1 MKPSFLYNGYSN
13 ILFQIVGFV
22 HHLHPTGCTP
32 CQFDLKHHR
41 IHPTSQMP
49 NASNLWNN
57 SCIKTSSEVGSHM
70 ALVECVVNCHKATCV
85 DFTIFWECQWH
96 MAINQVACCFAHV
109 ITISFLFGSL
119 QNQVLSC
126 PSSEI
131 KIGSK
136 FFVSDR
142 VRLHMALLLKASK
155 SLPQGT
161 TTKTRL
167 STWMNFIKW
176 QPFCILSPPDNPF
189 AARSKAEK

>member
-1 MKPSFLYNGYSN
+1 MGFVRHLHTNGYAPS
-13 ILFQIVGFV
+13 
-22 HHLHPTGCTP
+22 
-32 CQFDLKHHR
+32 QFNLKHHR
-41 IHPTSQMP
+41 AHPTSQMP

-57 SCIKTSSEVGSHM
+57 PCIKTSSEAGSHM
-70 ALVECVVNCHKATCV
+70 ALVKCVVNCHKATCV

-96 MAINQVACCFAHV
+96 MAINQVSCCFAHV

-131 KIGSK
+131 KIIGSK
-136 FFVSDR
+136 ICVSDR
-142 VRLHMALLLKASK
+142 VRLHMALLLNASK
-155 SLPQGT
+155 SLPPGT
-161 TTKTRL
+161 RTRTTKTRL

-176 QPFCILSPPDNPF
+176 QPFCILSPPNNPF

>member
-1 MKPSFLYNGYSN
+1 MKPSFLYNGYNN

-22 HHLHPTGCTP
+22 HHLHTNGYAPS
-32 CQFDLKHHR
+32 QFDLKHHR
-41 IHPTSQMP
+41 THPISQMP
-49 NASNLWNN
+49 NASTLWNN

-70 ALVECVVNCHKATCV
+70 ALVKCVVNCHKASCV
-85 DFTIFWECQWH
+85 DFTIFWECEWH
-96 MAINQVACCFAHV
+96 MAINQVSCCFAHV

-119 QNQVLSC
+119 PNQVLSC
-126 PSSEI
+126 PSWEI
-131 KIGSK
+131 KIGSN

-176 QPFCILSPPDNPF
+176 QAICILSPPNNPF
-189 AARSKAEK
+189 TARSEAEK